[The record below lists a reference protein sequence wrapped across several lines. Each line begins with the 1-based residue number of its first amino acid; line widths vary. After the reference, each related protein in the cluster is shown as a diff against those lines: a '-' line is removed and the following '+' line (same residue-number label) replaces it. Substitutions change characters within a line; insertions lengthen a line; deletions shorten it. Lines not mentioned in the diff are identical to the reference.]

1 MGPVT
6 AIPTAARQ
14 ARFSLMPAAL
24 TLLAVLAMLIV
35 TSARAQDGQDVDA
48 VLANITEAA
57 RALEDASFLLE
68 GKLVNSDGTTF
79 TLEIDI
85 LTVPPQNLASAYIL
99 QPDALA
105 DNIIVMDGPA
115 VYNYMFLTNQ
125 IMVFDADDPDALGGL
140 LPTGEDGA
148 TANFNFDLGAIFAG
162 FDASIVEVFEG
173 EFGETYRLQ
182 FSNKDPS
189 AAILDVTALV
199 PSSDWLPR
207 TLVFLQADG
216 HVLAELHATDLQ
228 VNMGLDPEFVRELPS
243 DAEIIDNRR

>member
-1 MGPVT
+1 MRPVT
-6 AIPTAARQ
+6 ATPTAARQ
-14 ARFSLMPAAL
+14 ARFSPVTAAL
-24 TLLAVLAMLIV
+24 TLLAVLALV
-35 TSARAQDGQDVDA
+35 TATTARAQDVDA
-48 VLANITEAA
+48 VRTNITEAA

-79 TLEIDI
+79 ALEIDI

-115 VYNYMFLTNQ
+115 VYNYTFLTNQ
-125 IMVFDADDPDALGGL
+125 VMIFDADDPDALGGL
-140 LPTGEDGA
+140 LPSGEDGA

-173 EFGETYRLQ
+173 EYGETYRLQ

-228 VNMGLDPEFVRELPS
+228 VNTGLDPEFVRELPS
-243 DAEIIDNRR
+243 DAEVIDNRR